1 MEAQLRPVS
10 PSLPRND
17 LHDQQPLIDLNDDQP
32 PLNCIRIEQKPS
44 ESKSSINKT
53 LPLHQ
58 YDVLHPSL
66 PDTSIDTHN
75 YPIVEYG
82 SSVAVALPRA
92 DFHHLNE
99 LNNISTR
106 LPLYEAVYNQVPI
119 RVLIDSGASTNYV
132 SPKLLSLAP
141 LKDIQS
147 IPERHVETADGDTTK
162 IDKTLR
168 LCFQFGNFTD
178 QVTAFVFPTKF
189 DLILGRTW
197 LQRCNPK
204 PDWFTD
210 SWTLPLPDGTFTTI
224 QPCNSYLSN
233 PTKTDYSDK
242 LVVADVVPSA
252 TLDPSG
258 DVSDSC
264 GGGLSG
270 SLGGVSGSLGCVPG
284 LLDGVSGS
292 LDSVSGSL
300 GGASGSLDG
309 VLSSDSIFLPDLQHS
324 DNPVHRTL
332 LNTGASLDYV
342 ISPKQADRL
351 IRKHNAEFCLMFIKD
366 PHTHGTSD
374 TLFAVDEYSST
385 TDIPSSYWKDLV
397 AEFSDVFQDKLPGL
411 PPVRDTDEIMID
423 TGDAKPISRPPYKT
437 SPAEMDELRL
447 QITELLVLGLIQPS
461 TSPWG
466 APVLFVR
473 KKSGE
478 LRMCVDYRAL
488 NRLCVKKSYGL
499 PNIDESLERLQGS
512 SYFSSLDLKSGYHQL
527 RLRSEDVP
535 KTTMNT
541 RIGKFSWLTAPFG
554 LKNCP
559 FNFMALMNNVLSDCL
574 NRFALVYLDDVLVY
588 SKSAE
593 EHQQHVRHVLEL
605 FRKNK
610 LIANL
615 KKCEF
620 GKRELEFLGYRI
632 SDSGILPG
640 VAKVKAIREW
650 PRPSNVQ
657 EVRQFV
663 GLAQHFRKFCPG
675 FASVVAPLTDLTRGT
690 GPKKRS
696 IQWSPDCE
704 RSFEKVKQLLTSA
717 PCLQMPNPALPY
729 RIECDASDFGAGACL
744 LQPSSTD
751 PSSWHPVAYES
762 KKFSDRER
770 KYPTQERE
778 LAAILMALRAWR
790 HLVDGCAAG
799 YTIYTDHLPL
809 KYFRS
814 QDKPTSRLIRWI
826 AELEMYDPDI
836 QYKSGASNV
845 VPDALSRR
853 DGPSCIPSAQSMEPE
868 YVYAVSAFDNVPPM
882 MREDWPLL
890 YLNNY
895 YTKVKSTTLRN
906 KLTKERP
913 NFEISGGKI
922 FRKVNLYGGDGVAST
937 RLVPYL
943 PFSQRAD
950 VVSQY
955 HEGFG
960 HCGFETMVK
969 LLSPRVWWSSL
980 RMDVRNWLRSC
991 PSCQINGR
999 RSLAHKDVMHPL
1011 NVPTAFARWHL
1022 DFIGE
1027 LPTTLKGN
1035 RWILMTVDYATNWPI
1050 ARAVPVASQEAV
1062 ADFIYEEIVLRFGC
1076 PVEILTDR
1084 GSNFCGGVVNH
1095 YTKRLQT
1102 EHKLTSAF
1110 HPRTNSKVER
1120 LNGIFKAMLR
1130 KYVNG
1135 ALHRWDDFI
1144 NAALWAC
1151 RIRVHSTTGF
1161 SPFYL
1166 TYGREPRLP
1175 GDVMI
1180 PYIDKKAANDPRTIA
1195 DFTSRELAALGQA
1208 RAAAEARMR
1217 AMAKTDKQKWDAAI
1231 SKTSFEPGD
1240 LVLLTHEGRLGLEPT
1255 FKGPYIVVESFPDY
1269 GTYKLQ
1275 TLTGE
1280 PLKSLVH
1287 VDRLKA
1293 AYGEKPSDAWYNPTS
1308 ARRDWKQATSKVV
1321 VSKKAVSAG
1330 AAGCET
1336 RDEQLSS
1343 PHFNGFGNDVTLSTR
1358 DDVDPIAE
1366 NTGQNAASLDKN
1378 GEMRTEFVERQ
1389 TSNPSH
1395 ATPKVSNG
1403 VSLDG
1408 LVPFVEKLSK
1418 FEDKDSM
1425 PSEDSA
1431 MDPPPPDFSLPPDSP
1446 SALTFSPDISMPHE
1460 LPDDDLIM
1468 SNPRDSVVDHGDFKI
1483 DSSNPGKSGNS
1494 VVASGSVQGRTPS
1507 LGGIMSAS
1515 VRLMYR

>member
-1 MEAQLRPVS
+1 MDDTE
-10 PSLPRND
+10 PSNS
-17 LHDQQPLIDLNDDQP
+17 
-32 PLNCIRIEQKPS
+32 IRIES
-44 ESKSSINKT
+44 NNNNSSINKIS
-53 LPLHQ
+53 PSSQ
-58 YDVLHPSL
+58 YDIKRSCL
-66 PDTSIDTHN
+66 PKIFSPNMVDLIEINLGGAATITN
-75 YPIVEYG
+75 TE
-82 SSVAVALPRA
+82 LQ
-92 DFHHLNE
+92 HLAE

-106 LPLYEAVYNQVPI
+106 LPLYQGMYNNVSI
-119 RVLIDSGASTNYV
+119 SVLIDSGASTNYV
-132 SPKLLSLAP
+132 SPKLLSCSRI
-141 LKDIQS
+141 KDIHT
-147 IPERHVETADGDTTK
+147 IPERHVETADGGTTR
-162 IDKTLR
+162 IDKTLNMR
-168 LCFQFGNFTD
+168 FHLGNFTD
-178 QVTAFVFPTKF
+178 QITAFVFPTKF

-210 SWTLPLPDGTFTTI
+210 SWTLSLPDGSVTTI
-224 QPCNSYLSN
+224 RPCNKHLSCQSSIQSAN
-233 PTKTDYSDK
+233 NLAFTDNSHGE
-242 LVVADVVPSA
+242 SEN
-252 TLDPSG
+252 
-258 DVSDSC
+258 
-264 GGGLSG
+264 
-270 SLGGVSGSLGCVPG
+270 SLGTSGNSFGVSGNSFGISG
-284 LLDGVSGS
+284 NSFGISGNSSGVSGNS
-292 LDSVSGSL
+292 SGVSGISDLL
-300 GGASGSLDG
+300 GDG
-309 VLSSDSIFLPDLQHS
+309 FLPELQHTTS
-324 DNPVHRTL
+324 PINRTL

-342 ISPKQADRL
+342 ISHKQADRL

-366 PHTHGTSD
+366 PNVQDVSD
-374 TLFAVDEYSST
+374 VLFAVDSYSST
-385 TDIPSSYWKDLV
+385 KDIPNTYWKDLIS
-397 AEFSDVFQDKLPGL
+397 EFSDVFQDKLPGL
-411 PPVRDTDEIMID
+411 PPARETDEIMID
-423 TGDAKPISRPPYKT
+423 TGDAKPINRPPYKT
-437 SPAEMDELRL
+437 SPAEMDELRR
-447 QITELLVLGLIQPS
+447 QITELLALGLIKPS

-527 RLRSEDVP
+527 RLKNEDIP

-541 RIGKFSWLTAPFG
+541 RMGKFSWLTAPFG

-559 FNFMALMNNVLSDCL
+559 FNFMSLMNNVLADCL
-574 NRFALVYLDDVLVY
+574 NRFALVYLDDVLIY
-588 SKSAE
+588 SRTAE
-593 EHQQHVRHVLEL
+593 EHRKHVRHVLEL
-605 FRKNK
+605 FRKHK

-620 GKRELEFLGYRI
+620 GKRELEFLGYKI

-650 PRPSNVQ
+650 PRPTNVQ

-663 GLAQHFRKFCPG
+663 GLAQHFRKFCPS

-696 IQWSPDCE
+696 IHWSPDCE
-704 RSFEKVKQLLTSA
+704 RSFDKVKQLLTSA
-717 PCLQMPNPALPY
+717 PCLQMPNPTLPY

-790 HLVDGCAAG
+790 HLVDGCTAG
-799 YTIYTDHLPL
+799 YTVFTDHLPL

-836 QYKSGASNV
+836 QYKSGTSNV

-853 DGPSCIPSAQSMEPE
+853 DGPSCTPAIQSMEPE
-868 YVYAVSAFDNVPPM
+868 YIYAVSTFDNVSPM
-882 MREDWPLL
+882 IREDWPLL
-890 YLNNY
+890 YLDNY
-895 YTKVKSTTLRN
+895 YSKIKSTSLRN
-906 KLTKERP
+906 KLTKERA

-922 FRKVNLYGGDGVAST
+922 FRKVELFGNDGIST
-937 RLVPYL
+937 SRLVPYL
-943 PFSQRAD
+943 PFAKRAD

-955 HEGFG
+955 HESFG
-960 HCGFETMVK
+960 HCGYETMVK
-969 LLSPRVWWSSL
+969 LLSPRVWWSSMKVDL
-980 RMDVRNWLRSC
+980 RNWLRSC
-991 PSCQINGR
+991 PACQVNGR
-999 RSLAHKDVMHPL
+999 RSNTHKDVMHPL
-1011 NVPTAFARWHL
+1011 NVPNAFSRWHL

-1035 RWILMTVDYATNWPI
+1035 RWILMAVDYATNWPI

-1062 ADFIYEEIVLRFGC
+1062 ADFIYEEIVLKFGC

-1084 GSNFCGGVVNH
+1084 GANFCGGVVNQ

-1120 LNGIFKAMLR
+1120 LNGVFKAMLR

-1144 NAALWAC
+1144 NAAIWSC
-1151 RIRVHSTTGF
+1151 RIRVHSTTGY

-1175 GDVMI
+1175 GDIMV
-1180 PYIDKKAANDPRTIA
+1180 PYIDNTTANDPRTIA

-1217 AMAKTDKQKWDAAI
+1217 AMAKKDKQKWDAVVK
-1231 SKTSFEPGD
+1231 KTSFEPGD
-1240 LVLLTHEGRLGLEPT
+1240 LVLLTHEGRLGLEPC

-1275 TLTGE
+1275 TLAGE
-1280 PLKSLVH
+1280 PLKTLVH

-1293 AYGEKPSDAWYNPTS
+1293 AYGDTPSDTWYNPTT
-1308 ARRDWKQATSKVV
+1308 ARRDWKQASNKISPSKVIA
-1321 VSKKAVSAG
+1321 SGNTNA
-1330 AAGCET
+1330 
-1336 RDEQLSS
+1336 S
-1343 PHFNGFGNDVTLSTR
+1343 PHFKSVGTSEINEFGNRVTITGQ
-1358 DDVDPIAE
+1358 DEADPLAE
-1366 NTGQNAASLDKN
+1366 NSGSNTVSTKDFSNKGIIITNSKA
-1378 GEMRTEFVERQ
+1378 
-1389 TSNPSH
+1389 SNPSK
-1395 ATPKVSNG
+1395 APSLVSNDML
-1403 VSLDG
+1403 SDK
-1408 LVPFVEKLSK
+1408 LVPSIDQESN
-1418 FEDKDSM
+1418 FEDNDSIL
-1425 PSEDSA
+1425 SEDIKMFS
-1431 MDPPPPDFSLPPDSP
+1431 PPPCSPTPESPPPKISLPDSFGGDSFPDK
-1446 SALTFSPDISMPHE
+1446 DV
-1460 LPDDDLIM
+1460 IM
-1468 SNPRDSVVDHGDFKI
+1468 SNP
-1483 DSSNPGKSGNS
+1483 DSSSL
-1494 VVASGSVQGRTPS
+1494 ASGVQRRTPS
-1507 LGGIMSAS
+1507 LGGNNVSVGSVSTSDTPLAKPGKRRFKPISPSRKFKKNKLNYIM
-1515 VRLMYR
+1515 